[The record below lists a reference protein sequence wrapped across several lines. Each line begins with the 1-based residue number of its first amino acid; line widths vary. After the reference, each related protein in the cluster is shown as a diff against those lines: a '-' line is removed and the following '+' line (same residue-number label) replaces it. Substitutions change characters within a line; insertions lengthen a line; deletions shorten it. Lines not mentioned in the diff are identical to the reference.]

1 MATPKPNIRLKF
13 DDIVPKMMKTL
24 GAKTHTEL
32 AEYLGV
38 SPQSLSNFSK
48 RGHIPIG
55 MVVNFALKKG
65 VPVEDFLKIKE
76 VKLEAGPDKYRV
88 ADSMDHS
95 FDPSTELSGL
105 VSDPDKVERRKYLK
119 LRKMVDAITR
129 SEITNEAMPE
139 LIIAGL
145 PNITSFIIRQKYLD
159 THGLYF

>member
-1 MATPKPNIRLKF
+1 MARQKFDLNLKF
-13 DDIVPKMMKTL
+13 DEVVPRMMTAM
-24 GAKTHTEL
+24 GAKTQTEL

-48 RGHIPIG
+48 RGNIPVG
-55 MVVNFALKKG
+55 LVVSFALKRG
-65 VPVEDFLKIKE
+65 VPVEEFIKTRQATSE
-76 VKLEAGPDKYRV
+76 RPPKSGRLEPD
-88 ADSMDHS
+88 
-95 FDPSTELSGL
+95 FDPADELPGL
-105 VSDPDKVERRKYLK
+105 IPGPPRIERRKYLK
-119 LRKMVDAITR
+119 LRKMIDAITR